1 MLLANY
7 RVELPQ
13 YLDDYI
19 FQTMGATYRKS
30 GPVFVSKGWDR
41 NQTLEYL
48 GTYFPRSY
56 SESFCIFSDY
66 LQIANQKWGKK
77 EELCIFDLGC
87 GTGGEII
94 GLIDAI
100 RCKLP
105 NVKRVEV
112 RAVDGNPY
120 AVESCHNIIEYYK
133 TQVGQELTVDAD
145 ILEGTFSNH
154 EEIEAL
160 SSCMGNTFDIV
171 MSFKALN
178 EVILTGTWGA
188 RNPYK
193 DFVDVFSSH
202 LDESGVLCMA
212 EVDTPIELMDCPEM
226 IGERACD
233 SGVSGRCHVLE
244 LLKFLYIESK
254 NGNAMVNGKCCRTQ
268 GAVCTCLRNGPF
280 AMLQNRAC
288 ALRLTNVYYRDF
300 MSQAV
305 LRWPFMTTHNL
316 DSYWG
321 GKEQEKRF
329 YVTHSSAADDN
340 EGLFW
345 SISTVHP
352 FPNNED
358 LPSDLMLS

>member
-1 MLLANY
+1 MVLTNY
-7 RVELPQ
+7 SVKLPP

-19 FQTMGATYRKS
+19 FQRLGAIYRKS

-41 NQTLEYL
+41 NKTLEYL

-66 LQIANQKWGKK
+66 LQQIAIPKWSMK

-100 RCKLP
+100 VRCKLP
-105 NVKRVEV
+105 NLKRVVV

-120 AVESCHNIIEYYK
+120 AVDLCRNIIEYYK
-133 TQVGQELTVDAD
+133 TQVGQGLTVDAE
-145 ILEGTFSNH
+145 IVEGSFSNY
-154 EEIEAL
+154 EELVAL
-160 SSCMGNTFDIV
+160 ASRMRITFDII

-178 EVILTGTWGA
+178 EVILTGSWGA

-193 DFVDVFSSH
+193 DFLDTFCSH
-202 LDESGVLCMA
+202 LSDGGILCMA
-212 EVDTPIELMDCPEM
+212 EVDTPVSLMECPER

-233 SGVSGRCHVLE
+233 PGMEGRCHVRE
-244 LLKFLYIESK
+244 LLKFLYEESNNK
-254 NGNAMVNGKCCRTQ
+254 IATVNGKCRRTQ
-268 GAVCTCLRNGPF
+268 GAVCICVRNSSF
-280 AMLQNRAC
+280 AMFQDRAC
-288 ALRLTNVYYRDF
+288 ALQLTKVFYRDF
-300 MSQAV
+300 MSQAA
-305 LRWPFMTTHNL
+305 LRRPFMSIHNFE
-316 DSYWG
+316 SYWSG
-321 GKEQEKRF
+321 REQEKRF
-329 YVTHSSAADDN
+329 YITHSNATDDN

-358 LPSDLMLS
+358 LPLDIM